1 MQLDHGEKGFS
12 FQKEGPLDMRM
23 DPREELTA
31 EEIINRWGIKEIG
44 AVLRDL
50 GEEPRWRRAADAIV
64 KERRRN
70 PIRTTKHLADLVASV
85 LRCRTRGR
93 LHPATLVFQGLRI
106 CVNRELDVLREGL
119 AKAMALLAPGGRL
132 GVISFHRLE
141 DRIVKE
147 VFRAAAAPLK
157 LSRRDEEPHTP
168 LFRLLTK
175 KPLAPTLEEM
185 RTNPRSRSAKMRFIE
200 KIERL

>member
-1 MQLDHGEKGFS
+1 MQLDQGEKGFS

-23 DPREELTA
+23 DPTSELTA
-31 EEIINRWGIKEIG
+31 EEIVNTWDAKELS

-64 KERRRN
+64 KERRHN
-70 PIRTTKHLADLVASV
+70 PIRTTKQLADLMLSA
-85 LRCRTRGR
+85 LGGRTRGK

-106 CVNRELDVLREGL
+106 CVNRELEVLKEGL
-119 AKAMALLAPGGRL
+119 SKALEFLSPGGRL

-147 VFRAAAAPLK
+147 VFRAASAPLTRK
-157 LSRRDEEPHTP
+157 KRATGEPEP

-175 KPLAPTLEEM
+175 KPLVPGPAEM
-185 RTNPRSRSAKMRFIE
+185 RKNPRARSAKMRFIE
-200 KIERL
+200 KVEKI